1 MDTRLELREQEIR
14 SELIKILENITDD
27 WGLDLQSDIAGST
40 GLIGDLGFESIDIV
54 MFIVAIETRFAQ
66 KGLPF
71 ESLLMRDERYVDELS
86 VDDVTAFLVR
96 ELP

>member
-1 MDTRLELREQEIR
+1 MDARLGSREQEIR
-14 SELIKILENITDD
+14 SELISILENITQD
-27 WGLDLQSDIAGST
+27 WGLDLHSGIAGST
-40 GLIGDLGFESIDIV
+40 GLMGDLGFESIDIV

-71 ESLLMRDERYVDELS
+71 ETLLMRDERYVEELS